1 MISCPGSEECLYRKT
16 FMSKLKNKTAI
27 ITGAGK
33 GIGRAIA
40 LRFAREGARVAI
52 WEKDEVAGNQ
62 TAEEITNKGGTAIF
76 ASCEIN
82 NAQSVTKALE
92 ETVYSLG
99 NPTHLVN
106 NAGIAHV
113 GTATSTTEEDFDR
126 VMEVNTKGLF
136 ICLNKVIPLLVQNGG
151 GVILNL
157 ASIASR
163 LGIAERFAYS
173 ASKGAAL
180 AMTLSVA
187 KDYVD
192 QGIRCNCLCP
202 GRVHTPFVDGFLE
215 KYYPDENERSEK
227 FTELSKY
234 QPIGRMGE
242 PEEIAS
248 LATFLCS
255 EEASFITG
263 SAYDVDGGTMT
274 LR

>member
-1 MISCPGSEECLYRKT
+1 MN
-16 FMSKLKNKTAI
+16 KLENKIAI
-27 ITGAGK
+27 VTGGGK
-33 GIGRAIA
+33 GIGRSIS
-40 LRFAREGARVAI
+40 LRFASEGANVAI
-52 WEKDEVAGNQ
+52 WEKDLDAAKQ
-62 TAEEITNKGGTAIF
+62 TTKEICDLKGSATAIE
-76 ASCEIN
+76 CEISDKN
-82 NAQSVTKALE
+82 SVSNALQKTLNE
-92 ETVYSLG
+92 LG
-99 NPTHLVN
+99 TPTHLVN

-113 GTATSTTEEDFDR
+113 GTATTTTEEDFDR
-126 VMEVNTKGLF
+126 VMNVNTKGLYL
-136 ICLNKVIPLLVQNGG
+136 CLHTLIPVLVNNGG

-173 ASKGAAL
+173 ASKGAVL

-187 KDYVD
+187 KDYVNK
-192 QGIRCNCLCP
+192 GIRCNCLCP

-215 KYYPDENERSEK
+215 KYYPDQKDRDQK

-263 SAYDVDGGTMT
+263 GAYDVDGGTMT

>member
-1 MISCPGSEECLYRKT
+1 MN
-16 FMSKLKNKTAI
+16 KLDDKIAI
-27 ITGAGK
+27 VTGGGK
-33 GIGRAIA
+33 GIGRAIS
-40 LRFAREGARVAI
+40 LRFANEGAKVAI
-52 WEKDEVAGNQ
+52 WEKDLDA
-62 TAEEITNKGGTAIF
+62 AEETSKQINDSGGMAI
-76 ASCEIN
+76 SIECEISDKN
-82 NAQSVTKALE
+82 SVSNALK
-92 ETVYSLG
+92 ETIDALG
-99 NPTHLVN
+99 NPTHLIN

-113 GTATSTTEEDFDR
+113 GTATTTTEGDFDR
-126 VMEVNTKGLF
+126 VMSVNTKGLF
-136 ICLNKVIPLLVQNGG
+136 LCLQAVLPVLVDNGG

-163 LGIAERFAYS
+163 LGIADRFAYS

-215 KYYPDENERSEK
+215 KYYPDQNDRDQK

>member
-1 MISCPGSEECLYRKT
+1 MN
-16 FMSKLKNKTAI
+16 KLDNKIAI
-27 ITGAGK
+27 VTGGGK
-33 GIGRAIA
+33 GIGRAIS
-40 LRFAREGARVAI
+40 LRFANEGAKVAI
-52 WEKDEVAGNQ
+52 WEKDLDA
-62 TAEEITNKGGTAIF
+62 AEETSKQINDSGRTAVSIE
-76 ASCEIN
+76 CEISDKN
-82 NAQSVTKALE
+82 SVSNALKETIDAL
-92 ETVYSLG
+92 G
-99 NPTHLVN
+99 KPTHLIN

-113 GTATSTTEEDFDR
+113 GTATTTTEEDFDR
-126 VMEVNTKGLF
+126 VMSVNTKGLF
-136 ICLNKVIPLLVQNGG
+136 LCLQAVLPVLVDNGG

-163 LGIAERFAYS
+163 LGIADRFAYS

-215 KYYPDENERSEK
+215 KYYPDKTERSEK

>member
-1 MISCPGSEECLYRKT
+1 MN
-16 FMSKLKNKTAI
+16 KLNDQIAI
-27 ITGAGK
+27 VTGGGK
-33 GIGRAIA
+33 GIGRAISI
-40 LRFAREGARVAI
+40 RFASEGAKVAI
-52 WEKDEVAGNQ
+52 WEKDPDAAEQ
-62 TAEEITNKGGTAIF
+62 TTNEIGHNGGKAVSIE
-76 ASCEIN
+76 CEISN
-82 NAQSVTKALE
+82 KISVSNALKKTINE
-92 ETVYSLG
+92 LG
-99 NPTHLVN
+99 KPTHLVN

-113 GTATSTTEEDFDR
+113 GTVTTTSEEDFDR
-126 VMEVNTKGLF
+126 IMNVNAKGLF
-136 ICLNKVIPLLVQNGG
+136 LCLQEVIPVMVDNGG

-163 LGIAERFAYS
+163 LGIADRFAYS
-173 ASKGAAL
+173 ASKGSVL

-192 QGIRCNCLCP
+192 KGIRCNCLCP

-215 KYYPDENERSEK
+215 KYYPDQKDRDQK

-234 QPIGRMGE
+234 QPIGRMGK

-263 SAYDVDGGTMT
+263 GAYDVDGGTMT

>member
-1 MISCPGSEECLYRKT
+1 MN
-16 FMSKLKNKTAI
+16 KLDDKIAI
-27 ITGAGK
+27 VTGGGK
-33 GIGRAIA
+33 GIGRAIS
-40 LRFAREGARVAI
+40 LRFASEGAKVAI
-52 WEKDEVAGNQ
+52 WEKDLDA
-62 TAEEITNKGGTAIF
+62 AEETSKQISESGGMAIPIE
-76 ASCEIN
+76 CEISDKN
-82 NAQSVTKALE
+82 SVSNALK
-92 ETVYSLG
+92 ETVDALG
-99 NPTHLVN
+99 KPTHLIN

-113 GTATSTTEEDFDR
+113 GKATTTTEEDFDR
-126 VMEVNTKGLF
+126 VMNVNTKGLF
-136 ICLNKVIPLLVQNGG
+136 LCLQAVLPALVDNGG

-163 LGIAERFAYS
+163 LGIADRFAYS

-255 EEASFITG
+255 DEASFITG

>member
-1 MISCPGSEECLYRKT
+1 MN
-16 FMSKLKNKTAI
+16 KLDDKIAI
-27 ITGAGK
+27 VTGGGK
-33 GIGRAIA
+33 GIGRAIS
-40 LRFAREGARVAI
+40 LSFANEGAKVAI
-52 WEKDEVAGNQ
+52 WEKDLDA
-62 TAEEITNKGGTAIF
+62 AEETSKQINDSGRTAVSIE
-76 ASCEIN
+76 CEISDKN
-82 NAQSVTKALE
+82 SVSNALKETIDAL
-92 ETVYSLG
+92 G
-99 NPTHLVN
+99 KPTHLIN

-113 GTATSTTEEDFDR
+113 GTATTTTEGDFDR
-126 VMEVNTKGLF
+126 VMSVNTKGLF
-136 ICLNKVIPLLVQNGG
+136 LCLQAVLPVLVDNGG

-163 LGIAERFAYS
+163 LGIADRFAYS

-180 AMTLSVA
+180 GMTLSGA

-215 KYYPDENERSEK
+215 KYYPEKNERSEK

>member
-1 MISCPGSEECLYRKT
+1 MN
-16 FMSKLKNKTAI
+16 KLDDKIAI
-27 ITGAGK
+27 VTGGGK
-33 GIGRAIA
+33 GIGRAIS
-40 LRFAREGARVAI
+40 LRFANEGAKVAI
-52 WEKDEVAGNQ
+52 WEKDLDA
-62 TAEEITNKGGTAIF
+62 AEETSKQINDSGRTAVSIE
-76 ASCEIN
+76 CEISDKN
-82 NAQSVTKALE
+82 SVSNALKETIDAL
-92 ETVYSLG
+92 G
-99 NPTHLVN
+99 KPTHLIN

-113 GTATSTTEEDFDR
+113 GTATTTTEEDFDR
-126 VMEVNTKGLF
+126 VMNVNAKGLF
-136 ICLNKVIPLLVQNGG
+136 LCLQAVLPVLVDNGG

-163 LGIAERFAYS
+163 LGIADRFAYS

-215 KYYPDENERSEK
+215 KYYPDQNDRDQK

>member
-1 MISCPGSEECLYRKT
+1 MN
-16 FMSKLKNKTAI
+16 KLDDKIAI
-27 ITGAGK
+27 VTGGGK
-33 GIGRAIA
+33 GIGRAIS
-40 LRFAREGARVAI
+40 LRFASEGAKVAI
-52 WEKDEVAGNQ
+52 WEKDLDA
-62 TAEEITNKGGTAIF
+62 AEETSKQISELGGMSIRIE
-76 ASCEIN
+76 CEISDKN
-82 NAQSVTKALE
+82 SVSNALK
-92 ETVYSLG
+92 ETIDSLG
-99 NPTHLVN
+99 KPTHLIN

-113 GTATSTTEEDFDR
+113 GTATTTTEEDFDR
-126 VMEVNTKGLF
+126 VMNVNTKGLF
-136 ICLNKVIPLLVQNGG
+136 LCLQAVLPVLVDNGG

-163 LGIAERFAYS
+163 LGIADRFAYS
-173 ASKGAAL
+173 ASKGSVL

-187 KDYVD
+187 KDYVE

-215 KYYPDENERSEK
+215 KYYPDQNNRDQK

-255 EEASFITG
+255 DEASFITG

>member
-1 MISCPGSEECLYRKT
+1 MN
-16 FMSKLKNKTAI
+16 KLDDKIAI
-27 ITGAGK
+27 VTGGGK

-40 LRFAREGARVAI
+40 LRFANEGAKVAI
-52 WEKDEVAGNQ
+52 WEKDLNA
-62 TAEEITNKGGTAIF
+62 AEETSKQINDSGRTAVSIE
-76 ASCEIN
+76 CEISDKN
-82 NAQSVTKALE
+82 SVSNALKGTIDAL
-92 ETVYSLG
+92 G
-99 NPTHLVN
+99 KPTHLIN

-113 GTATSTTEEDFDR
+113 GTATTTTEEDFDR
-126 VMEVNTKGLF
+126 VMSVNTKGLF
-136 ICLNKVIPLLVQNGG
+136 LCLQAVLPVLVDNGG

-163 LGIAERFAYS
+163 LGIADRFAYS

-215 KYYPDENERSEK
+215 KYYPDKTERSEK

>member
-1 MISCPGSEECLYRKT
+1 MN
-16 FMSKLKNKTAI
+16 KLDDKIAI
-27 ITGAGK
+27 VTGGGK
-33 GIGRAIA
+33 GIGRAIS
-40 LRFAREGARVAI
+40 LRFANEGAMVAI
-52 WEKDEVAGNQ
+52 WEKDLDA
-62 TAEEITNKGGTAIF
+62 AEETSKQINDSGRTAVSIE
-76 ASCEIN
+76 CEISDKN
-82 NAQSVTKALE
+82 SVSNALKETIDAL
-92 ETVYSLG
+92 G
-99 NPTHLVN
+99 KPTHLIN

-113 GTATSTTEEDFDR
+113 GTATTTTEEDFDR
-126 VMEVNTKGLF
+126 VMSVNTKGLF
-136 ICLNKVIPLLVQNGG
+136 LCLQAVLPVLVDNGG
-151 GVILNL
+151 GIILNL

-163 LGIAERFAYS
+163 LGIADRFAYS

-215 KYYPDENERSEK
+215 KYYPDKTERSEK

-242 PEEIAS
+242 PKEIAS

>member
-1 MISCPGSEECLYRKT
+1 MN
-16 FMSKLKNKTAI
+16 KLDDKIAI
-27 ITGAGK
+27 VTGGGK
-33 GIGRAIA
+33 GIGRAIS
-40 LRFAREGARVAI
+40 LRFASEGAKVAI
-52 WEKDEVAGNQ
+52 WEKDLDA
-62 TAEEITNKGGTAIF
+62 AEETSKQISESGGMAIRIE
-76 ASCEIN
+76 CEISDKISVS
-82 NAQSVTKALE
+82 NALK
-92 ETVYSLG
+92 ETIDGLG
-99 NPTHLVN
+99 KPTHLVN

-113 GTATSTTEEDFDR
+113 GTATTTTEEDFDR
-126 VMEVNTKGLF
+126 VMNVNTKGLF
-136 ICLNKVIPLLVQNGG
+136 LCLQAVLPVLVDNGG

-163 LGIAERFAYS
+163 LGIADRFAYS

-187 KDYVD
+187 KDYVH

-255 EEASFITG
+255 DEASFITG

>member
-1 MISCPGSEECLYRKT
+1 
-16 FMSKLKNKTAI
+16 
-27 ITGAGK
+27 
-33 GIGRAIA
+33 
-40 LRFAREGARVAI
+40 V
-52 WEKDEVAGNQ
+52 
-62 TAEEITNKGGTAIF
+62 
-76 ASCEIN
+76 
-82 NAQSVTKALE
+82 
-92 ETVYSLG
+92 
-99 NPTHLVN
+99 LV
-106 NAGIAHV
+106 
-113 GTATSTTEEDFDR
+113 D
-126 VMEVNTKGLF
+126 
-136 ICLNKVIPLLVQNGG
+136 NGG
-151 GVILNL
+151 GIILNL

-163 LGIAERFAYS
+163 LGIADRFAYS

-215 KYYPDENERSEK
+215 KYYPDKTERSEK

>member
-1 MISCPGSEECLYRKT
+1 MN
-16 FMSKLKNKTAI
+16 KLDDKVAI
-27 ITGAGK
+27 VTGGGK
-33 GIGRAIA
+33 GIGRAIS
-40 LRFAREGARVAI
+40 LRFASEGAKVAI
-52 WEKDEVAGNQ
+52 WEKDLDA
-62 TAEEITNKGGTAIF
+62 AEETSKQISESGGMAIPIE
-76 ASCEIN
+76 CEISDKN
-82 NAQSVTKALE
+82 SVSNGLKETIDAL
-92 ETVYSLG
+92 G
-99 NPTHLVN
+99 KPTHLVN

-113 GTATSTTEEDFDR
+113 GTATTTTEEDFDR
-126 VMEVNTKGLF
+126 VMNVNTKGLF
-136 ICLNKVIPLLVQNGG
+136 LCLQAVLPMLVKNGG

-163 LGIAERFAYS
+163 LGIADRFAYS

-215 KYYPDENERSEK
+215 KYYPDSNERSEK

-255 EEASFITG
+255 DEASFITG

>member
-1 MISCPGSEECLYRKT
+1 MNKLDDKIAIVTGS
-16 FMSKLKNKTAI
+16 
-27 ITGAGK
+27 GK

-40 LRFAREGARVAI
+40 LRFANEGAKVAI
-52 WEKDEVAGNQ
+52 WEKDLNA
-62 TAEEITNKGGTAIF
+62 AEETSKQINDSGRTAVSIE
-76 ASCEIN
+76 CEISDKN
-82 NAQSVTKALE
+82 SVSNALKETIDAL
-92 ETVYSLG
+92 G
-99 NPTHLVN
+99 KPTHLIN

-113 GTATSTTEEDFDR
+113 GTATTTTEEDFDR
-126 VMEVNTKGLF
+126 VMSVNTKGLF
-136 ICLNKVIPLLVQNGG
+136 LCLQAVLPVLVDNGG
-151 GVILNL
+151 GIILNL

-163 LGIAERFAYS
+163 LGIADRFAYS

-215 KYYPDENERSEK
+215 KYYPDKTERSEK

-234 QPIGRMGE
+234 KPIGRMGE

>member
-1 MISCPGSEECLYRKT
+1 MN
-16 FMSKLKNKTAI
+16 KLDDKIAI
-27 ITGAGK
+27 VTGGGK
-33 GIGRAIA
+33 GIGRAIS
-40 LRFAREGARVAI
+40 LRFASEGAKVAI
-52 WEKDEVAGNQ
+52 WEKDLDA
-62 TAEEITNKGGTAIF
+62 AEETSKQISELGGMSIRIE
-76 ASCEIN
+76 CEISDKN
-82 NAQSVTKALE
+82 SVSNALKETIDAL
-92 ETVYSLG
+92 G
-99 NPTHLVN
+99 KPTHLIN

-113 GTATSTTEEDFDR
+113 GKATTTTEEDFDR
-126 VMEVNTKGLF
+126 VMNVNTKGLF
-136 ICLNKVIPLLVQNGG
+136 LCLQAVLPALVDNGG

-163 LGIAERFAYS
+163 LGIADRFAYS

-255 EEASFITG
+255 DEASFITG

>member
-1 MISCPGSEECLYRKT
+1 MN
-16 FMSKLKNKTAI
+16 KLDDKIAI
-27 ITGAGK
+27 VTGGGK
-33 GIGRAIA
+33 GIGRAIS
-40 LRFAREGARVAI
+40 LRFANEGAKVAI
-52 WEKDEVAGNQ
+52 WEKDLDA
-62 TAEEITNKGGTAIF
+62 AEETSKQINDSGRTAVSIE
-76 ASCEIN
+76 CEISDKN
-82 NAQSVTKALE
+82 SVSNALKETIDAL
-92 ETVYSLG
+92 G
-99 NPTHLVN
+99 KPTHLIN

-113 GTATSTTEEDFDR
+113 GTATTTTEEDFDR
-126 VMEVNTKGLF
+126 VMSVNTKGLF
-136 ICLNKVIPLLVQNGG
+136 LCLQAVLPVLVDNGG

-163 LGIAERFAYS
+163 LGIADRFAYS

-215 KYYPDENERSEK
+215 KYYPDKTERSEK

>member
-1 MISCPGSEECLYRKT
+1 MN
-16 FMSKLKNKTAI
+16 KLDDKVAI
-27 ITGAGK
+27 VTGGGK
-33 GIGRAIA
+33 GIGRAIS
-40 LRFAREGARVAI
+40 LRFASEGAKVAI
-52 WEKDEVAGNQ
+52 WEKDVDAAVETSKQISDSSGMAVSI
-62 TAEEITNKGGTAIF
+62 E
-76 ASCEIN
+76 CEISDQSSVL
-82 NAQSVTKALE
+82 NALK
-92 ETVYSLG
+92 ETIDAFG
-99 NPTHLVN
+99 KPTHLVN

-113 GTATSTTEEDFDR
+113 GTATTTTEEDFDR
-126 VMEVNTKGLF
+126 VMNVNTKGLF
-136 ICLNKVIPLLVQNGG
+136 LCLQAVIPVLVDNGG

-163 LGIAERFAYS
+163 LGIADRFAYS
-173 ASKGAAL
+173 ASKGSVL

-187 KDYVD
+187 KDYVEK
-192 QGIRCNCLCP
+192 GIRCNCLCP

-215 KYYPDENERSEK
+215 KYYPDQSERDQK

-263 SAYDVDGGTMT
+263 GAYDVDGGTMT